1 VVIQH
6 SSSAQTTRL
15 VQDLLGEDAVRRE
28 AAIARLAIAGE
39 RAVDR
44 LLSVLPQTSPAGQVA
59 VLRALELIASPRA
72 LPAAVLLLQDPDDAV
87 AAAAAGALRPYVRS
101 AEESLATKALEVL
114 TALALDTHR
123 GDAPR
128 LAALDALGA
137 LGETAA
143 GESGRDTLHP
153 IRDRLRQDPSAR
165 VRRMAGWSEAKP
177 AENAAARLE
186 AAAKSDLPDESD
198 GDVVRGWLADAGG
211 TVALSVL
218 HDLVLALKDRERA
231 SAADAVARLRWM
243 TARAAAHQALADRKS
258 RLAVFDLRETFD
270 TANARLPV
278 GFFAAVTAVGDTS
291 CLESL
296 AAAWGQ
302 VNDPWSREH
311 LMLAFREIAT
321 REHLTRRHA
330 AIRRVMGKYPD
341 AAKAMLD

>member
-101 AEESLATKALEVL
+101 AEESLATKALEML

-165 VRRMAGWSEAKP
+165 VRRMAGWSDAKP

-198 GDVVRGWLADAGG
+198 GDVVRAWLADAGG

-218 HDLVLALKDRERA
+218 HDLVLTLKERERA
-231 SAADAVARLRWM
+231 SASDTVARLRWM

-278 GFFAAVTAVGDTS
+278 GFFAAVTAVGEQS
-291 CLESL
+291 MAMS
-296 AAAWGQ
+296 ASARNA
-302 VNDPWSREH
+302 
-311 LMLAFREIAT
+311 
-321 REHLTRRHA
+321 RRA
-330 AIRRVMGKYPD
+330 VSSPTEQPGSNARR
-341 AAKAMLD
+341 